1 MTDRSRDS
9 SYGRGRWSP
18 NPLQS
23 SRYAPVVTD
32 YMMPPPSF
40 RPGPYQQPTG
50 SQAAREH
57 SAYQTR
63 ADAEYAARADRRVG
77 ARAWADEYPYA
88 SERAPP
94 AYSSSAFRYEAPQ
107 RQDHAEHAARA
118 AGRAAARA
126 CAYDLMDFIPGNPSR
141 GSSASSGYVPGL
153 SSTASSTSSR
163 SSDRYASIRAA
174 SNAFEAGNDYP
185 TPASLRRS
193 ATPASSSAIS
203 GPHDYLDPFTPA
215 TAPSVY
221 LRSDSS
227 RSNSS
232 LAPSDRSSGRRE
244 NSTSGYARPSS
255 GRGGRAAQRG
265 GGRVSRLMPILG
277 GY

>member
-23 SRYAPVVTD
+23 SRYAPAITD
-32 YMMPPPSF
+32 YAMPPLSF
-40 RPGPYQQPTG
+40 RSELRQPSTV

-63 ADAEYAARADRRVG
+63 ADTEHAARADRRAG
-77 ARAWADEYPYA
+77 ARAWADEFPYA
-88 SERAPP
+88 SERAPST
-94 AYSSSAFRYEAPQ
+94 YSSSAFLYEAPQ
-107 RQDHAEHAARA
+107 HRDHAEHAARA

-126 CAYDLMDFIPGNPSR
+126 CAYDMMDYIPGNPSR

-153 SSTASSTSSR
+153 SSSESSTSSR

-193 ATPASSSAIS
+193 VTPASRIPMS
-203 GPHDYLDPFTPA
+203 GPHDYHDPFTPA

-221 LRSDSS
+221 LRSDSG
-227 RSNSS
+227 RSSSS
-232 LAPSDRSSGRRE
+232 LAPSERSSGRRE
-244 NSTSGYARPSS
+244 SSATGYARPSS
-255 GRGGRAAQRG
+255 GRGGKSLKEVRQQRAQTNA
-265 GGRVSRLMPILG
+265 SLG
-277 GY
+277 D